1 MSLQIITGDMR
12 INKKQVIIERIV
24 KIVEQQ
30 PNTRVFYIVPDHIK
44 FEMESMMLETISRI
58 SQSEVTA
65 MMQIQVASFSRL
77 AWYLVPELINSKN
90 KITNVGIAMLI
101 RQAISLVE
109 ADLTIYR
116 GQVKH
121 QRFADQL
128 TSLFDEFI
136 TGNIRAQDM
145 LDFLNNQSSTQ
156 TNPERQSL
164 YDIVLIYQQFEQLIA
179 DYDLADF
186 QTYQVLH
193 RYLSQNHNH
202 PPTYIVIDHYDYL
215 NAQELN
221 ITIAMAQCFDQVWV
235 NLGLNQ
241 TSINQINWQ
250 PLSDLIKR
258 TYQQLKSLARQLK
271 VDIDPDW
278 QIDEPLFKQA
288 DDIVYVA
295 SAFKEGQASGYS
307 QKANRLS
314 NHHQVVSFSTM
325 VDEVRFVANKIHYL
339 VHAKGY
345 RYQDILVLTRD
356 LDRYQHQLAAY
367 FELNDIPYFYDQV
380 NTMNQHPI
388 MVYIKTV
395 LHLIQYRFKERDVK
409 SLLKSPLLLVD
420 LINQNDFENDT
431 ELLNQER
438 NHQLNL
444 YENVLLANGYF
455 GYRYANASFGWQFP
469 EAEQVYINHL
479 GQETAYTNGD
489 IVQYIRDWIHQHVVR
504 SIEPISYDQSMTGRA
519 FSEWIYTTL
528 QMSGVDKSMI
538 IERDRFIEQGQLD
551 RSLQYEQVW
560 DSLMTLLDEFYLIY
574 ANQTLPFSDFAHLL
588 VSGMDQATYHIIP
601 ATLDQVMVTSI
612 ESPQIKPAK
621 ILFVLGLDDHDL
633 PLKQDRKSLVSDRV
647 RTALQDYLLPH
658 QYLLN
663 LSQYT
668 YASEPFLA
676 YRMLLQGQD
685 MVYMTYSQ
693 RGDNTQYNLSP
704 FIDQLVKAGYITVQ
718 KANQLDNPFIEL
730 GRAPMNRNYLIR
742 RFQQNQWG
750 QANSWQAFDQ
760 LVMQITQAFE
770 HQEGNHQLASLI
782 DHLNRTHQLPTQIS
796 RTTALALYGEN
807 MQSSVSKIETFYAD
821 PFSYFLIYGLKL
833 KERLRFDSD
842 ARLTG
847 DYFHESLDRLM
858 TYLVQEQTT
867 INDLST
873 NQLNQLLE
881 KIFATIDTDYAYQ
894 IYTSHPQFEA
904 IAVELKKQL
913 RHVSQLIRQQQTV
926 VETYPFLT
934 EAVFGQGYHTRLKG
948 LTYPL
953 SHGGTLAIIGKI
965 DRLDYVG
972 ENEKLLQ
979 VIDYKSRPKRFKLE
993 NVYYGLDLQLL
1004 TYMTVAQANY
1014 PELNSLGGFYQGII
1028 QKIEEGTEAT
1038 LNGEQASTYNLTKR
1052 RLSGFILTD
1061 EANMQAVDSS
1071 LQPGSAS
1078 LVYPINL
1085 IKKGTYGAK
1094 NLAFTANQATVLT
1107 DYLHYLLVDA
1117 AERLYAG
1124 DIRMQPF
1131 YENQYTTSL
1140 TYPYRVISGFDG
1152 TKNYQAYRHR
1162 TIKSE
1167 QAFAAMKERL
1177 AERGVNHVQPD

>member
-12 INKKQVIIERIV
+12 INKKQVIIEKIV
-24 KIVEQQ
+24 NIVEQQ
-30 PNTRVFYIVPDHIK
+30 PNARVFYIVPDHIK

-58 SQSEVTA
+58 RQSEVTA

-77 AWYLVPELINSKN
+77 AWYLVPELMNSKN
-90 KITNVGIAMLI
+90 KITNVGVAMLI
-101 RQAISLVE
+101 RQAITLVE
-109 ADLTIYR
+109 KDLTIYR
-116 GQVKH
+116 GQVLH

-128 TSLFDEFI
+128 TTLFDEFI

-145 LDFLNNQSSTQ
+145 LDFLKNQSSTQ
-156 TNPERQSL
+156 ADPEHRAL
-164 YDIVLIYQQFEQLIA
+164 YDIALIYQQFEQLIA
-179 DYDLADF
+179 GYDLADF
-186 QTYQVLH
+186 QIYQVLH
-193 RYLSQNHNH
+193 QYLSQNHNH

-235 NLGLNQ
+235 NLGLDQ
-241 TSINQINWQ
+241 TSINQTHWQ

-258 TYQQLKSLARQLK
+258 TYRQLK
-271 VDIDPDW
+271 ILAHQLSVEIDPDW
-278 QIDEPLFKQA
+278 QIDGPPFKLA
-288 DDIVYVA
+288 NDIIQIA
-295 SAFKEGQASGYS
+295 TAFKEGQASGYPKKS
-307 QKANRLS
+307 NHLS
-314 NHHQVVSFSTM
+314 NHHQVVSFPAM

-380 NTMNQHPI
+380 NTMNQHPL
-388 MVYIKTV
+388 MVYIKTI

-420 LINQNDFENDT
+420 LINQNDFDNDT
-431 ELLNQER
+431 ASLNQER
-438 NHQLNL
+438 IHQLNL
-444 YENVLLANGYF
+444 YENILLANGYF
-455 GYRYANASFGWQFP
+455 GYRYANTSFEWQFP
-469 EAEQVYINHL
+469 EAEQPYINHL
-479 GQETAYTNGD
+479 GQETDYTIGD
-489 IVQYIRDWIHQHVVR
+489 IVQYLRDWIHQHVVMN
-504 SIEPISYDQSMTGRA
+504 IESISYDQSMSGRD
-519 FSEWIYTTL
+519 FSEWLYTTL
-528 QMSGVDKSMI
+528 QMSGVDQTMI

-551 RSLQYEQVW
+551 CSLQYEQVW
-560 DSLMTLLDEFYLIY
+560 DNLMTLLDEFYMIY

-633 PLKQDRKSLVSDRV
+633 PLKQDRKSLVSDKI
-647 RTALQDYLLPH
+647 RTSLQDYLLPH

-685 MVYMTYSQ
+685 MVYITYSQ
-693 RGDNTQYNLSP
+693 RGDDTQYNLSP
-704 FIDQLVKAGYITVQ
+704 FIDQLVKAGYMTVQ
-718 KANQLDNPFIEL
+718 KVNQLANPFIDL

-742 RFQQNQWG
+742 RFQQNQW
-750 QANSWQAFDQ
+750 QAFDQ
-760 LVMQITQAFE
+760 LVMQITQEFE
-770 HQEGNHQLASLI
+770 HQQGNQQLARLI
-782 DHLNRTHQLPTQIS
+782 NQLNQPHQLPTQIS

-807 MQSSVSKIETFYAD
+807 MQSSVSKIETFYSD

-833 KERLRFDSD
+833 QERLRFDSD

-858 TYLVQEQTT
+858 AYLVQEQ
-867 INDLST
+867 INIKDLST

-881 KIFATIDTDYAYQ
+881 EVFASIDTDYAYQ

-913 RHVSQLIRQQQTV
+913 RHVSQLMRQQQTV

-953 SHGGTLAIIGKI
+953 SHGGTLAITGKI

-972 ENEKLLQ
+972 ENKKLLQ
-979 VIDYKSRPKRFKLE
+979 VIDYKSRPKSFNLE

-1004 TYMTVAQANY
+1004 TYMTVAQANF
-1014 PELNSLGGFYQGII
+1014 PQLNSLGGFYQGII
-1028 QKIEEGTEAT
+1028 QKIEKGTEAT
-1038 LNGEQASTYNLTKR
+1038 LNGDQAATYSLTKR

-1085 IKKGTYGAK
+1085 IKKGTYGAR
-1094 NLAFTANQATVLT
+1094 NLAFTSEQAAILT
-1107 DYLHYLLVDA
+1107 DYLHHLLVDA

-1152 TKNYQAYRHR
+1152 TKHYQAYRHR
-1162 TIKSE
+1162 TIKSD
-1167 QAFAAMKERL
+1167 QAFAAIKERL
-1177 AERGVNHVQPD
+1177 AEKGVNHVKPNQ